1 MLPGWWMVKSFQIL
15 LICDI
20 VLPFY
25 RQRYPNIPMVDQSAP
40 LKYRIL
46 DSFYRHAAQN
56 PFLARLVVSLNF
68 HSNKIFGYIVTD
80 SQSDGLNSEE
90 TLIQTLG
97 DSLEYFIDVGAN
109 RGQWASNLIKNH
121 RENAQGLLYEP
132 SPSVY
137 EKLLKNVA
145 NCKGFNCK
153 NIALGDVEGE
163 MTFYQSGPA
172 SVYNSLV
179 VGVTPNSTGIGV
191 QVSTLD
197 AECEREGMERVD
209 LLKIDA
215 EGYDL
220 NVLKGAR
227 KLLEEQR
234 IGVTQF
240 EYSRGWRNNYATLKE
255 AVEYLEA
262 LSYKVFLLKG
272 NGIYKLQYDWYREY
286 YSYSNFVGIS
296 PKFDWVIEKLYKGK
310 I

>member
-1 MLPGWWMVKSFQIL
+1 
-15 LICDI
+15 
-20 VLPFY
+20 
-25 RQRYPNIPMVDQSAP
+25 MVDQSAP

-68 HSNKIFGYIVTD
+68 HSNKIFGCIVTD

>member
-1 MLPGWWMVKSFQIL
+1 MVISSQIL
-15 LICDI
+15 LICDT
-20 VLPFY
+20 VLPSY
-25 RQRYPNIPMVDQSAP
+25 RQRYPNILMVDQSAP

-46 DSFYRHAAQN
+46 DSFYRSAAQN
-56 PFLARLVVSLNF
+56 PFLARLAVSLNF
-68 HSNKIFGYIVTD
+68 HSRKIFNYIVTD
-80 SQSDGLNSEE
+80 SQSDDQNGEE
-90 TLIQTLG
+90 TLIRTLG

-109 RGQWASNLIKNH
+109 RGQWTSNLIKNH

-132 SPSVY
+132 SPSTY

-145 NCKGFNCK
+145 NYKGFNCK

-163 MTFYQSGPA
+163 MTFYESGPG
-172 SVYNSLV
+172 SIYNSLV
-179 VGVTPNSTGIGV
+179 VGVTPNSTGIRV

-227 KLLEEQR
+227 KLLEGQR

-240 EYSRGWRNNYATLKE
+240 EYSSGWMNNYATLKE
-255 AVEYLEA
+255 AVEYLEE

-296 PKFDWVIEKLYKGK
+296 PKFDWVIEKLYKGTL
-310 I
+310 

>member
-15 LICDI
+15 LICDMVI
-20 VLPFY
+20 PFY